1 MNSFITRIQLHYC
14 PLKPLRWAFL
24 LPSPISR
31 YKTEIQAISHLPKG
45 TRGGRGQVVSD
56 HCLLTLKSKH
66 DRAREINSPKEKA
79 SIIVHFTLE
88 KEKKEQSGKGELA
101 CLFHWSW
108 NVLGFS
114 HTAPSLLR
122 SALITLCGFSCMY
135 SQGLPTQMSPVLTS
149 SLTLMPTEGLHFL
162 V

>member
-14 PLKPLRWAFL
+14 ALKPLRWAFL

-56 HCLLTLKSKH
+56 HCLWTLKSKH

-79 SIIVHFTLE
+79 SIVHFTLE
-88 KEKKEQSGKGELA
+88 KEKKKNNLEKGSWLDFSTGAGMFSGSA
-101 CLFHWSW
+101 TWPHLF
-108 NVLGFS
+108 LGR
-114 HTAPSLLR
+114 L
-122 SALITLCGFSCMY
+122 
-135 SQGLPTQMSPVLTS
+135 
-149 SLTLMPTEGLHFL
+149 
-162 V
+162 